1 MKMNQKEWDSLLIE
15 TFFTNPDAKINSIAH
30 DVRNTHKLL
39 RYPIYERNQFGMPVM
54 YFVCAFLPKLAGVL
68 FKSDLTKKEAIVNA
82 LKNSRLTVANK
93 NYALASVVAEKNTR
107 KKERVKLRKVSKL
120 FSQVCE
126 ANDKLNGHEW
136 HTIK

>member
-1 MKMNQKEWDSLLIE
+1 MKMNQTEWDSLLVE

-30 DVRNTHKLL
+30 DVENRNKLL
-39 RYPIYERNQFGMPVM
+39 RYPIKERNQFGMSVM

-68 FKSDLTKKEAIVNA
+68 FKADLAKKEAIVNA
-82 LKNSRLTVANK
+82 LKNSKLTVANK
-93 NYALASVVAEKNTR
+93 NYAVASVAAEKNNR
-107 KKERVKLRKVSKL
+107 KKERAKLRKVSKL
-120 FSQVCE
+120 FCQISE